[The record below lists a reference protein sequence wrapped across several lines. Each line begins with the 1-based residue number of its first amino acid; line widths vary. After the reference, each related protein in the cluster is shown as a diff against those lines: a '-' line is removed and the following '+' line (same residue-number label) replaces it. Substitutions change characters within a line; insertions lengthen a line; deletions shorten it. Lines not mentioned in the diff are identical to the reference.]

1 MNADRCRLHVQ
12 TIVRNGGLAY
22 PRQIW
27 RNHRK
32 FLAQHRQYRGP
43 HARRLRIPMEQDQR
57 CAMAARRVVKLY
69 ALNLRYARDELLVR
83 GSRARHSRKRKRNQ
97 KQAKQTTKPRKAKAI
112 SHCVLLC
119 ATLRPER
126 PMFPRQRY
134 FAAAPAADR
143 AALLSNRG
151 CCAKPRLSPD
161 RLPKPK
167 SSGAGRCQHW
177 GRLA

>member
-1 MNADRCRLHVQ
+1 MNADRCGLHIQ

-22 PRQIW
+22 PRQNW
-27 RNHRK
+27 GNHRK

-83 GSRARHSRKRKRNQ
+83 GSRALHSRKRERNQ
-97 KQAKQTTKPRKAKAI
+97 KQVKQTTNPSKSKAM

-119 ATLRPER
+119 STL
-126 PMFPRQRY
+126 
-134 FAAAPAADR
+134 
-143 AALLSNRG
+143 
-151 CCAKPRLSPD
+151 
-161 RLPKPK
+161 LP
-167 SSGAGRCQHW
+167 
-177 GRLA
+177 